1 MVPATHGQL
10 SNPNPYPTITI
21 TITITI
27 SITTTLTITL
37 TLTQEPMANCA
48 GEWAYDPS
56 PQLYD
61 CTQLASPSAR
71 IWRGMCGAMLTHVRP
86 GASCTTSTCA
96 GRT

>member
-1 MVPATHGQL
+1 MVPATHGRL
-10 SNPNPYPTITI
+10 TLTPTVNPTITI

-27 SITTTLTITL
+27 SITITLTVTL

-61 CTQLASPSAR
+61 CTQLA
-71 IWRGMCGAMLTHVRP
+71 T
-86 GASCTTSTCA
+86 ASSTA
-96 GRT
+96 L